1 MTSETYFNLTK
12 AVEVTGVSRPTL
24 IKHLKAGRLPNA
36 TQQKQGKVLVWQ
48 IPLTDLQ
55 PYLDKVSSPQ
65 TTPRS
70 PQTTPRSPQAASEGQ
85 ELRAKIR
92 ELEIEIAGLRETLAE
107 VRKHNDLLAALM
119 PPQLETRE
127 AQQRRRWNWLRR

>member
-65 TTPRS
+65 TA
-70 PQTTPRSPQAASEGQ
+70 PRSPQATSEGQ

-92 ELEIEIAGLRETLAE
+92 ELEIEISGLRETLAE

>member
-1 MTSETYFNLTK
+1 MTSETFFNLTK

-55 PYLDKVSSPQ
+55 PYLDKVS
-65 TTPRS
+65 TPETAPKR
-70 PQTTPRSPQAASEGQ
+70 PQAPSEEQ
-85 ELRAKIR
+85 ELRAKVR
-92 ELEIEIAGLRETLAE
+92 ELEAEVRGLRETLAE

-127 AQQRRRWNWLRR
+127 TQQRRRWNWLRR

>member
-70 PQTTPRSPQAASEGQ
+70 PQAASEGQ

>member
-1 MTSETYFNLTK
+1 MSSETYFNLSK

-55 PYLDKVSSPQ
+55 PYLDRVS
-65 TTPRS
+65 TPKS
-70 PQTTPRSPQAASEGQ
+70 APKAAETLSEGQ
-85 ELRAKIR
+85 ELRAKVR
-92 ELEIEIAGLRETLAE
+92 ELEIEIRGLRETLAE
-107 VRKHNDLLAALM
+107 VRKTNDLLAALM